1 MYLTNFK
8 GCSECG
14 GLNRAMDA
22 LKQVDK
28 TESED
33 TDDDDDVTKEVVQFK
48 RNLSDP
54 SCLTFISRQH
64 PSRI

>member
-1 MYLTNFK
+1 MYLSNFK

-14 GLNRAMDA
+14 GHNRAMDA

-33 TDDDDDVTKEVVQFK
+33 NDDDVAKEVAQFK
-48 RNLSDP
+48 RNFQIPLS
-54 SCLTFISRQH
+54 
-64 PSRI
+64 